1 MKYECEIC
9 AGDFSKSKIIECGYC
24 DLKACRD
31 CNKTYLLSRTD
42 EIHCM
47 GCRNKWNLEFC
58 HKNLTKKFKVIILME
73 NEKATK
79 TSKKKFSAIKVKT
92 KEFQFD
98 REEAHER

>member
-1 MKYECEIC
+1 MNAIAFIAQEKDGTIKIPSKY
-9 AGDFSKSKIIECGYC
+9 
-24 DLKACRD
+24 R
-31 CNKTYLLSRTD
+31 
-42 EIHCM
+42 
-47 GCRNKWNLEFC
+47 
-58 HKNLTKKFKVIILME
+58 KNLTKKFKVIILME